1 MATELNRT
9 TSPAGAAEIEE
20 VDEFDCY
27 DYDCGSVMPGVLTDV
42 DFPGGIR
49 RCDTCEKFDGDL
61 DAAQAAAELVGGTLW
76 FQGAAYYR
84 RDSGCSFLGWHVCAR
99 RLGSA
104 PGVSITLGCVNLS
117 GMCGLPHPNVVRS
130 TGGAAT
136 CLSPAQHAEAVVGP
150 TLESARHLEFGAI
163 LCAGGPGPR
172 SHRCLPYVRPD
183 VSSDPPPL

>member
-117 GMCGLPHPNVVRS
+117 GC
-130 TGGAAT
+130 AAF
-136 CLSPAQHAEAVVGP
+136 HIP
-150 TLESARHLEFGAI
+150 TWSDPLG
-163 LCAGGPGPR
+163 
-172 SHRCLPYVRPD
+172 VRPPAYLPRNMQKPSL
-183 VSSDPPPL
+183 VQPWSQPGTSSSVPYFAPVGLGLDHTAVFPMFDPM